1 MERYHVASTSQAMSH
16 LGAIPHG
23 TAHRRKH
30 SLATAVLW
38 RHASGD
44 DILLVVCTD
53 WVSTCRYLLKHKTVS
68 VDTMLLCL
76 SFIVLAGSCKAKD
89 SVGEHHA
96 DLHFKWLVV
105 DNATKKVYSKVLTS
119 SNQWIMLD
127 HFVFLPLC
135 DFHPLLLYL
144 VVWFVVV
151 AVSCLTS
158 TYKLSKTTCQFSKQ
172 SKQEP

>member
-1 MERYHVASTSQAMSH
+1 MSR

-23 TAHRRKH
+23 TTHRRKH
-30 SLATAVLW
+30 CLAPAVFW
-38 RHASGD
+38 RLASGD
-44 DILLVVCTD
+44 NILLVVCTD
-53 WVSTCRYLLKHKTVS
+53 WVSTCRYLVKHQTAS

-76 SFIVLAGSCKAKD
+76 RFIVLAGPCKAKD

-96 DLHFKWLVV
+96 VAFACTINEWLVLLWILTNLHF
-105 DNATKKVYSKVLTS
+105 DSAKKRSEANYQAYSKVLTS

-135 DFHPLLLYL
+135 DFHPLL
-144 VVWFVVV
+144 F

-172 SKQEP
+172 S